1 MFLEPHPDV
10 VTPQP
15 GGHDDPLGESVLDA
29 AGASLRVFTP
39 REVRIV
45 LGRSQDPAREID
57 LAAARADG
65 IPIHRRVAGGGCV
78 VLAPG
83 MVVVAV
89 RLAPGAK
96 DPNAYFAQV
105 NAALVPAIAAVAGLA
120 PSCRGHGDLTLPG
133 EDGHPRKI
141 LGTSLRQTA
150 QRVIYLGVLL
160 VENAVPLMERYLTFP
175 SKQPDYRLG
184 RGHRAFCTHLGR
196 HGVTVPALIAALTPA
211 LAAIADTPPGGAT
224 CPTPSGIA

>member
-1 MFLEPHPDV
+1 MFLEPHPDH
-10 VTPQP
+10 VTSQP
-15 GGHDDPLGESVLDA
+15 GGPDDPLGESVLDPDCA
-29 AGASLRVFTP
+29 PVRVFEP
-39 REVRIV
+39 RDLRIV
-45 LGRSQDPAREID
+45 LGRSQDPAREIA
-57 LAAARADG
+57 LEAAHADR

-105 NAALVPAIAAVAGLA
+105 NAALVPAIASVTGIA
-120 PSCRGHGDLTLPG
+120 PACCGHGDLTLPG
-133 EDGHPRKI
+133 DDGHPRKI

-160 VENAVPLMERYLTFP
+160 VEDAVPLMERYLTFP

-184 RGHRAFCTHLGR
+184 RGHRAFCTYLGR
-196 HGVTVPALIAALTPA
+196 HGVTVPALIASLTPA
-211 LAAIADTPPGGAT
+211 LAAIADTSPGAV
-224 CPTPSGIA
+224 CPTSSSIP